1 MLTGRCSDN
10 AVMRSDEQPPGAFS
24 AEQDAEPT
32 VATAV
37 QSAPTESAEA
47 TETGTTAPGGDHN
60 APAASSGSAFY
71 EPSGTLEPPTVE
83 PPTATGAE
91 GNSIPPEALLYPVA
105 PP

>member
-1 MLTGRCSDN
+1 
-10 AVMRSDEQPPGAFS
+10 MRSDEQPPGAFS

-71 EPSGTLEPPTVE
+71 EPSGTLEPPTN
-83 PPTATGAE
+83 TGAE